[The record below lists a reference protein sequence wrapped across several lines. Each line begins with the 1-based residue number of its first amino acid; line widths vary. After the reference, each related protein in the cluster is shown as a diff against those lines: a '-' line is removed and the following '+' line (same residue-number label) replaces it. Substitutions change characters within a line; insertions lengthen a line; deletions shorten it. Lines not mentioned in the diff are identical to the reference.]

1 MRPLYERIFK
11 MFSKQNVARLVIK
24 GALGL
29 VISTGIGYAIKAEK
43 VLGIRIDEYFT
54 PPTTIGEN

>member
-1 MRPLYERIFK
+1 